1 MKVFCQISQWTVI
14 LMISTR
20 ASPFSMFNLYV
31 KVTVDNYMAIDKIS
45 YLFFVSTCIELY
57 SADNVDSA

>member
-1 MKVFCQISQWTVI
+1 MTVFCQISQGTVI

-20 ASPFSMFNLYV
+20 VSLFSMLTLYV
-31 KVTVDNYMAIDKIS
+31 KVTVDQYMAIDKIL
-45 YLFFVSTCIELY
+45 YLFFVSTCTELY